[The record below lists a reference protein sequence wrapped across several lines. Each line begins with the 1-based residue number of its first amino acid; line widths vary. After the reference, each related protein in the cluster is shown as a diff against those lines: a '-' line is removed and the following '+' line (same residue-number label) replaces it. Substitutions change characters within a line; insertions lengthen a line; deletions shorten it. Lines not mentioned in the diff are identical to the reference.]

1 MTTKSILLVLSIA
14 IYTSIN
20 YAQTSQELTKTEI
33 ENLDFDFKKIAM
45 PLSNAFEF
53 KDKGGSYNL
62 FLFEDGK
69 MISKNIS
76 LNTKIFAVCYLEDH
90 GGFLEQWT
98 INDFIESPK
107 EKNIWFLK
115 DYCQFTDIDGDGFI
129 EPVIVYGTSSQNN
142 KYERI
147 KIITI
152 FKNKKYVIRAQE
164 CVLDNCRTFNKDALK
179 KFPKVIQ
186 THLESLLQKMR
197 VEKDLILS
205 NGKTEK

>member
-1 MTTKSILLVLSIA
+1 MKTKSILLVLNIA
-14 IYTSIN
+14 IYSTIN
-20 YAQTSQELTKTEI
+20 YAQTSRELTKTEI
-33 ENLDFDFKKIAM
+33 EKVDFEFKKIVM
-45 PLSNAFEF
+45 PLTNAFES

-69 MISKNIS
+69 IISKNIS

-98 INDFIESPK
+98 INDFIEIPK
-107 EKNIWFLK
+107 ENNILFLK
-115 DYCQFTDIDGDGFI
+115 DYCQLKDIDGDGFI

-152 FKNKKYVIRAQE
+152 YKNKKYVIRAQE

-179 KFPKVIQ
+179 KIPKVIQ
-186 THLESLLQKMR
+186 IHLESLLQKMR
-197 VEKDLILS
+197 IEKDLMLS
-205 NGKTEK
+205 NG